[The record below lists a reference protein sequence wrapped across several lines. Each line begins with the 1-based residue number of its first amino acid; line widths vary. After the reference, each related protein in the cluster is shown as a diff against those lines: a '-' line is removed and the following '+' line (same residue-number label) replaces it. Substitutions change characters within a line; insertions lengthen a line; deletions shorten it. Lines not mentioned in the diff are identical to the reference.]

1 MTCDSCVATFIP
13 FNDHVLHSN
22 GSMPDSLPIRPLHTA
37 ISTNYWKIVA
47 DTRELHIKS
56 IKALLKEKLED
67 KGVKEREKVK
77 NVREI

>member
-1 MTCDSCVATFIP
+1 MQVTCDSCVATFIP

-47 DTRELHIKS
+47 DIRELHIKS

-67 KGVKEREKVK
+67 EEREKVK